1 MNITVRPTRKI
12 PVSESEL
19 LETNIIVSVKDLC
32 NMDST
37 VILELMT
44 WQISCFSSFLSYL
57 LIFLSITH
65 ISKSFI
71 KTRGPSVFHG
81 FLGVFSRP
89 LSFRGINN
97 RTF

>member
-44 WQISCFSSFLSYL
+44 WQISCFSSFSL
-57 LIFLSITH
+57 LFTYFSFNNTYIQIFY
-65 ISKSFI
+65 
-71 KTRGPSVFHG
+71 
-81 FLGVFSRP
+81 
-89 LSFRGINN
+89 
-97 RTF
+97 